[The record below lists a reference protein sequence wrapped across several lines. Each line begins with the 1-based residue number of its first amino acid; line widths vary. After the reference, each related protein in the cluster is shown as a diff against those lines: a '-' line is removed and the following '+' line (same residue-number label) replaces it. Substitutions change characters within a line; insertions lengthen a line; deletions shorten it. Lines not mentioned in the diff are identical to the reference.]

1 MNDRRKKIL
10 NELGLT
16 PRWKI
21 RTDLTLETSVLNDN
35 ITGLNELTG
44 DSVDATSENP
54 VYQMSWK
61 QLKLAV
67 SQCTACPLHETRKNT
82 VFGVGDEQADWLL

>member
-21 RTDLTLETSVLNDN
+21 RADSTLETSVLNDN
-35 ITGLNELTG
+35 ATGLNELTG

-67 SQCTACPLHETRKNT
+67 S
-82 VFGVGDEQADWLL
+82 